1 MRFMAG
7 PSRGDSPILPGT
19 QIASRGAMA
28 AAENVLSCDACGLT
42 QRVDPLMPGM
52 SAECIRCG
60 STGATRARG
69 GAHITLPLPIAA
81 LLPYLPADIY
91 PIPPLHLYRNQPQHT
106 LSARRVGPIH

>member
-1 MRFMAG
+1 MAG
-7 PSRGDSPILPGT
+7 PSRGDSLILPGT

-60 STGATRARG
+60 STVATRARG
-69 GAHITLPLPIAA
+69 GADMTLGPPIPAVVV
-81 LLPYLPADIY
+81 YLPANIY
-91 PIPPLHLYRNQPQHT
+91 PILTMHLYGNDPDKPILDGGVT
-106 LSARRVGPIH
+106 L

>member
-1 MRFMAG
+1 MAG
-7 PSRGDSPILPGT
+7 PSRGDSLILPGT

-60 STGATRARG
+60 STVATRARG
-69 GAHITLPLPIAA
+69 GADMTLALTIAA
-81 LLPYLPADIY
+81 LVAFLPAHSY
-91 PIPPLHLYRNQPQHT
+91 PSPAMALYGNDAADT
-106 LSARRVGPIH
+106 